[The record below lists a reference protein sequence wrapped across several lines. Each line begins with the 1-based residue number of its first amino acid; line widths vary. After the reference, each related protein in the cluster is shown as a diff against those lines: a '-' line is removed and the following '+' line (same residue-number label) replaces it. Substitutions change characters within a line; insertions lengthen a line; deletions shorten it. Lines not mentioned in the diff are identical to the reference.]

1 MIKKEIVAAEL
12 KRIEGEGGAL
22 TPHAV
27 VEAAR
32 ASNSLLHLLF
42 DWDNSSAGEKYRLW
56 QARQLISVQRTIF
69 QEREVHQ
76 YYNIEL
82 TEDQEA
88 VRAYFPLEQVMS
100 KEALY
105 KQALASAVKD
115 LEVWLKRYEDLKG
128 LKNVVNL
135 SILEQARGVVAS
147 V

>member
-1 MIKKEIVAAEL
+1 
-12 KRIEGEGGAL
+12 
-22 TPHAV
+22 
-27 VEAAR
+27 
-32 ASNSLLHLLF
+32 
-42 DWDNSSAGEKYRLW
+42 
-56 QARQLISVQRTIF
+56 LISVQRTIF

-88 VRAYFPLEQVMS
+88 GRAYFPLEQVMS

-135 SILEQARGVVAS
+135 SILEQARVTVAS
-147 V
+147 I